1 MKQRPDDIVL
11 VEGDNDLNVQMV
23 PIALVGWI
31 LPTGH
36 IDPSGRWYN
45 PEDAYDGNIN
55 TDANPSSSY
64 YNQPLELTLDS
75 PIYCNKV
82 KICADSYGREHFDYC
97 AANVKVEVYYDGAY
111 HTIHS
116 GLLGPDY
123 DGYPARKLWVELL
136 IPAGT
141 KLVSKARIR
150 WNVLYV
156 GIYFWEFAFWSEG

>member
-1 MKQRPDDIVL
+1 MRDITI
-11 VEGDNDLNVQMV
+11 VEGANELNVQLV
-23 PIALVGWI
+23 PIALVGWV

-111 HTIHS
+111 HTIQSLVHT
-116 GLLGPDY
+116 LHTFF
-123 DGYPARKLWVELL
+123 KLPLQVAKSPSL
-136 IPAGT
+136 
-141 KLVSKARIR
+141 
-150 WNVLYV
+150 
-156 GIYFWEFAFWSEG
+156 AFTVSEGSNTPSSG